1 MPSLRWLHKSDH
13 SYPQQSVQITP
24 KTPSQY
30 TSVRDLRLVGDQ
42 SSSGSS
48 LMDDSERCRRLG
60 LGLRRW
66 GNFDDVGLGEGEAL
80 SSLRADVDDDGED
93 GEELYMIYGSLSS

>member
-1 MPSLRWLHKSDH
+1 MPSLRRLHRSVR
-13 SYPQQSVQITP
+13 SYPQESIQITP
-24 KTPSQY
+24 KALSQH
-30 TSVRDLRLVGDQ
+30 TSVRDLRPVGDQ

-66 GNFDDVGLGEGEAL
+66 GNLDDVGLDEGEAF
-80 SSLRADVDDDGED
+80 SSLRVDVDDDGED